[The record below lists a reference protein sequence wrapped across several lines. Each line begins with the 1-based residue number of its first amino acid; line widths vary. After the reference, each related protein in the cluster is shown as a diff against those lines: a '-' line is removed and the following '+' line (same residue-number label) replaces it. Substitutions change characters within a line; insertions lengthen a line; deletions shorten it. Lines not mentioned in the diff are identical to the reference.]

1 MVGIKSLKNSI
12 LNQLIYLIQEPIL
25 NDNVKGYKHTILC
38 GPPGTGK
45 TEIAKI
51 IGQMYAKMGILKNE
65 TFKKVTRND
74 LIAGYLGQ
82 TAIKTKEVIEKCLG
96 G

>member
-12 LNQLIYLIQEPIL
+12 LNQLIYLIQEPVL
-25 NDNVKGYKHTILC
+25 NDNVKGYNHTILC

-51 IGQMYAKMGILKNE
+51 IGQMYAKLGHDWWNIRWKFYRE
-65 TFKKVTRND
+65 TIQWNFS
-74 LIAGYLGQ
+74 
-82 TAIKTKEVIEKCLG
+82 E
-96 G
+96 